1 MEVTLDEKK
10 VMYVSA
16 QDTQDGPN
24 QAFEELES
32 HFSSL
37 RGRKFYG
44 TFQNGEYRACVEIIP
59 EDNPSE
65 LGLDTGMIPGGKY
78 VQEKL
83 KNWTVKIPEIEKT
96 FDSLSK
102 IHSPDPGRPSIEFYK
117 SQKEL
122 ILYLPILR

>member
-1 MEVTLDEKK
+1 MEVILDEKK
-10 VMYVSA
+10 VMYVSV

-24 QAFEELES
+24 RAFEELES

-44 TFQNGEYRACVEIIP
+44 TFQNGEYRACVEITP

-65 LGLDTGMIPGGKY
+65 LGLDVGVIPGGKY
-78 VQEKL
+78 VREKI
-83 KNWTVKIPEIEKT
+83 KDWADKISEIEKT
-96 FDSLSK
+96 FNSLSK
-102 IHSPDPGRPSIEFYK
+102 AYEPDPGRPSIEFYK

-122 ILYLPILR
+122 ILFLPILR